1 MGLAMALSDEE
12 KATLV
17 ALQAKENEP
26 EAIDDFEIELY
37 TPEGHGARVPYAK
50 GRGYLQQHFGIDL
63 DPDPGTESGTEGG
76 EGGNGKTPPKAGA
89 KPPKAGETAGPTRV
103 GLFTKRT

>member
-1 MGLAMALSDEE
+1 MVQTMALSDEE
-12 KATLV
+12 KATLA

-26 EAIDDFEIELY
+26 EATDDFEIELY

-63 DPDPGTESGTEGG
+63 DPDPGTEGGTESG
-76 EGGNGKTPPKAGA
+76 EDKSKPKTGAKPKAGA
-89 KPPKAGETAGPTRV
+89 PEGPARV